1 MTIMMETVKYTIFLC
16 ICNYDNDIYDF
27 VTMVFVFVLS
37 CQQKT
42 VCVLT
47 TDDSS
52 LMQMLFFPVPAMKHT
67 SPQGPIILSLASRKV
82 ASV

>member
-16 ICNYDNDIYDF
+16 ICNYDYDIYDSAA
-27 VTMVFVFVLS
+27 MVFVLVLS
-37 CQQKT
+37 YQQKT

-47 TDDSS
+47 TDDST
-52 LMQMLFFPVPAMKHT
+52 LMQRLFFPVPATKHT
-67 SPQGPIILSLASRKV
+67 SPQGLIILSLASRKV